1 MTTAAAPRSLLFRR
15 RRGTAPLRLWLGVGL
30 AVVLLVAA
38 LLPLLVSGV
47 DAGRVDPVNRLLGP
61 GMPGHVLG
69 TDQLGRDLFAR
80 TLVSL
85 RWSLGVGVV
94 SATLSTF
101 IGTLMGVI
109 AGASDGLVRSA
120 LARLIDLSLAFPYLV
135 LAVTV
140 MAVVGRG
147 FWPLS
152 VALGLLSWPIL
163 ARVIYAETLSLMKKE
178 FVVAAR
184 LSGVRLPRMIVTHVL
199 PGVRNSMLVM
209 FAFLF
214 ADLLVA
220 ESGLSF
226 LGIGAPLGAPSLGNM
241 LAEGREYLVTNA
253 NLVLAPSAAIVSA
266 VIAANLIGDGF
277 AARTRSRARQVAG

>member
-1 MTTAAAPRSLLFRR
+1 MTAAATSRLRLFRP
-15 RRGTAPLRLWLGVGL
+15 RGRAPLRLWLGVTL
-30 AVVLLVAA
+30 AAVLLFAA
-38 LLPLLVSGV
+38 LLPLFVSGI
-47 DAGRVDPVNRLLGP
+47 DASRVDPVNRLLGP
-61 GMPGHVLG
+61 GAPGHVLG

-80 TLVSL
+80 TLASL

-94 SATLSTF
+94 SASLSTV
-101 IGTLMGVI
+101 IGTTMGVI
-109 AGASDGLVRSA
+109 AGASDGLVRRA
-120 LARLIDLSLAFPYLV
+120 LTRLIDLSLAFPYLV

-178 FVVAAR
+178 FVVAAE
-184 LSGVRLPRMIVTHVL
+184 LSGVRLPRMIGTHVL

-241 LAEGREYLVTNA
+241 LAEGREYLVSNA
-253 NLVLAPSAAIVSA
+253 NLVLVPSAAIVLA

-277 AARTRSRARQVAG
+277 AARTRSRAEQVVG